1 MKKKF
6 ELSFWIVMAIAA
18 VVACIFFNH
27 NFIYKDYDI
36 TISHNET
43 LHIEKDGHY
52 LQMKF
57 EGEAPYLTLI
67 DSKTGTLDVKEV
79 KKIMKEYNAEQIYE
93 LIK

>member
-1 MKKKF
+1 
-6 ELSFWIVMAIAA
+6 
-18 VVACIFFNH
+18 
-27 NFIYKDYDI
+27 
-36 TISHNET
+36 
-43 LHIEKDGHY
+43 
-52 LQMKF
+52 MKF